1 MCPNSRYA
9 CLRSSPALVF
19 YAEALLLL
27 QYIFG
32 LNLNKDELPIFSENV
47 AQIGLIKYGDLSY
60 QPLAIK
66 VCYSLILH
74 SDFSCIVKHIHLY
87 PFIIF
92 KFYKSSN
99 E

>member
-32 LNLNKDELPIFSENV
+32 LDLKDNELPTFSENV

-66 VCYSLILH
+66 VYHPTYIKILLYA
-74 SDFSCIVKHIHLY
+74 CI
-87 PFIIF
+87 
-92 KFYKSSN
+92 
-99 E
+99 